1 MFEALIITLR
11 EGVEAAL
18 VLSIALSLLKKRG
31 LEHLR
36 WALFAGTAVA
46 IVLSVIGAVLVSRLT
61 FNQELAEGIV
71 MLIGAGLTISLV
83 WWMWIKA
90 PHMKSEIESGME
102 RATGRGNFG
111 NALGLFVFA
120 LGMVFREGVETAI
133 FLSAAGFNSEG
144 LGLWLGAIAGLAI
157 ATVFGVMFARGAI
170 RIPLK
175 SFFSLTSA
183 VLLLIAVQLL
193 IGAFHELSEAEV
205 LPASRTEMAVIG
217 PLVKNELLLFTLT
230 IALAAGW
237 LLFGPGRGAAAPA
250 AASTVGPDARLERAA
265 HQRDASVRR
274 GLGIAGL
281 VVVALLGVAFV
292 QGSNIPGK
300 APATSLALADS
311 TVRIDAASL
320 ADGHMHFY
328 ETTLAEGPIR
338 FFAIK
343 VNDKFQ
349 TCFDACEI
357 CGDVGYFEDGASA
370 VCRNCTSPIVLSSLG
385 RTGGCNPIPL
395 VHRRDGDALVFEAG
409 DLRAVLPHLK
419 GR

>member
-31 LEHLR
+31 IEHLR
-36 WALFAGTAVA
+36 WALFAGTGVA
-46 IVLSVIGAVLVSRLT
+46 LVLSVIGAVLVSRLT

-71 MLIGAGLTISLV
+71 MLIGAGLVISLV
-83 WWMWIKA
+83 WWMWISA
-90 PHMKSEIESGME
+90 PHMKSEIESGVA
-102 RATGRGNFG
+102 RATGRGDFG

-157 ATVFGVMFARGAI
+157 AAVFGVMFARGAI
-170 RIPLK
+170 RVPLK
-175 SFFSLTSA
+175 PFFSLTSA

-205 LPASRTEMAVIG
+205 LPASRAEMAVIG

-230 IALAAGW
+230 VALAAGW
-237 LLFGPGRGAAAPA
+237 LLFGPGRSTGAAAQAVAP
-250 AASTVGPDARLERAA
+250 GPDARLERAA
-265 HQRDASVRR
+265 QKREGSVRR
-274 GLGIAGL
+274 GLGLAGL
-281 VVVALLGVAFV
+281 VVVVLLGVAFV
-292 QGSNIPGK
+292 QGSKIPGK
-300 APATSLALADS
+300 APATALTLADS
-311 TVRIDAASL
+311 SVSIAAAAL
-320 ADGHMHFY
+320 ADGHMHFF
-328 ETTLAEGPIR
+328 ETTLPEGPVR
-338 FFAIK
+338 FFAIQVNGK
-343 VNDKFQ
+343 VQ

-357 CGDVGYFEDGASA
+357 CGDIGYFEDGASA
-370 VCRNCTSPIVLSSLG
+370 VCRNCTSPIVLASLG

-395 VHRRDGDALVFEAG
+395 AHTARGETLVIAAAN
-409 DLRAVLPHLK
+409 LRAVLPHLK